1 MLKSTTLSDCML
13 TRPVK
18 VKPTDSILHA
28 MKIIIDNRISGLC
41 VVDEQENLVG
51 VLSEMDCMRA
61 ALDKAYNEG
70 TPGRVEDYMTREP
83 LIVSTPEDHIV
94 DVARDMLSQNKRRR
108 PVVRDGKLVGQITA
122 RQVLRAVQKF
132 HGRG

>member
-1 MLKSTTLSDCML
+1 VFKSTHLSHYML

-18 VKPTDSILHA
+18 VKPTDNILYA
-28 MKIIIDNRISGLC
+28 MKIITDNRISGLC

-61 ALDKAYNEG
+61 ALDEAYNDKM
-70 TPGRVEDYMTREP
+70 PGRVEDYMTREP
-83 LIVSTPEDHIV
+83 LIVSSPEDDIV
-94 DVARDMLSQNKRRR
+94 DVARDMLAQNKRRR

-122 RQVLRAVQKF
+122 RQVLRAVQAIK
-132 HGRG
+132 G